1 MEDRKLKKN
10 QDSSNDISVD
20 TVPNDETSDA
30 LTLYLKEISK
40 IPVLSPEEEK
50 ELSRRIRQG
59 DREALK
65 KLVKHNLRF
74 VVSIAKKYR
83 NFGVPFLD
91 LINEGN
97 LGLIKA
103 AKKFDPDKDIKFIS
117 YASWWVKQSII
128 KFLTE
133 QSTPIKIPIK
143 AKTRNRKIDEII
155 SRFKKELNQDP
166 NKEEIM
172 EESGLSEKEL
182 KNAELAKLTFDSLD
196 QFVND
201 DKDATLLDLISSDEP
216 SLEEK
221 HIQESLI
228 EDINKYLSTLPEREQ
243 DIIRLRYG
251 LYDGKPRTLR
261 EIGNKYNISKERVRQ
276 LENSI
281 MEKLRKKFKGYK

>member
-1 MEDRKLKKN
+1 MENKDLKEI
-10 QDSSNDISVD
+10 QVD
-20 TVPNDETSDA
+20 LPAQDETSDA
-30 LTLYLKEISK
+30 LTMYLKEISK

-50 ELSRRIRQG
+50 ELGRRIKKG
-59 DREALK
+59 DKEALK

-74 VVSIAKKYR
+74 VVSIAKKYK

-143 AKTRNRKIDEII
+143 AKNRNRKIDEII
-155 SRFKKELNQDP
+155 SKFKKQLNQNPD
-166 NKEEIM
+166 KEEIM

-182 KNAELAKLTFDSLD
+182 KNAELANLSFSSLD
-196 QFVND
+196 QFIDD
-201 DKDATLLDLISSDEP
+201 DKDATLLDLISSDDLSVED
-216 SLEEK
+216 K
-221 HIQESLI
+221 QIQESLI
-228 EDINKYLSTLPEREQ
+228 EEINRYLSTLPEREQ
-243 DIIRLRYG
+243 DIIKLRYG

-261 EIGNKYNISKERVRQ
+261 EIGEKYNISKERVRQ

-281 MEKLRKKFKGYK
+281 MNKLRKKFKAQK

>member
-1 MEDRKLKKN
+1 MENKDLKEI
-10 QDSSNDISVD
+10 QVDIAS
-20 TVPNDETSDA
+20 NDETSDA
-30 LTLYLKEISK
+30 LTMYLKEISK

-50 ELSRRIRQG
+50 ELGRRIKKG
-59 DREALK
+59 DKEALK

-143 AKTRNRKIDEII
+143 AKSRNRKIEEII
-155 SRFKKELNQDP
+155 NRFKKQLNQDP
-166 NKEEIM
+166 DKEEIM

-182 KNAELAKLTFDSLD
+182 KNAELAKLSFNSLD
-196 QFVND
+196 QFIDD
-201 DKDATLLDLISSDEP
+201 DKDATLLDLLSSDES
-216 SLEEK
+216 SLEERQ
-221 HIQESLI
+221 IQESLI
-228 EDINKYLSTLPEREQ
+228 EDVNKYLSTLPEREQ
-243 DIIRLRYG
+243 DIIKLRYG

-261 EIGNKYNISKERVRQ
+261 EIGEKYNISKERVRQ

-281 MEKLRKKFKGYK
+281 MNKLRKKLKAYK

>member
-1 MEDRKLKKN
+1 MENKEL
-10 QDSSNDISVD
+10 D
-20 TVPNDETSDA
+20 TFESSDA
-30 LTLYLKEISK
+30 LTSYLNEISN
-40 IPVLSPEEEK
+40 IPVLSAEEEK
-50 ELSRRIRQG
+50 ELGRRIKKG
-59 DREALK
+59 DKEALK
-65 KLVKHNLRF
+65 KLIKHNLRF

-143 AKTRNRKIDEII
+143 AKSRNRKIDEIKTTL
-155 SRFKKELNQDP
+155 KKELHQDP

-172 EESGLSEKEL
+172 EVSGLSEKEL
-182 KNAELAKLTFDSLD
+182 KNAEFAKLSFDSLD
-196 QFVND
+196 QFVGD
-201 DKDATLLDLISSDEP
+201 DKDATLLDLIGEDN
-216 SLEEK
+216 SLEDK
-221 HIQESLI
+221 QIHDSLM
-228 EDINKYLSTLPEREQ
+228 EDINNYIESLPEREQ

-261 EIGNKYNISKERVRQ
+261 EIGEKYNISKERVRQ
-276 LENSI
+276 LEANI
-281 MEKLRKKFKGYK
+281 MSKLRRKFRNYR